1 MQQQLSNTDFGLIGH
16 PLGHSFSKAFFTEVF
31 SRHKL
36 PYSYDNF
43 DFPALTPESLY
54 GFVILNPKL
63 RGFNVTAP
71 YKEKIIEFLDNISEQ
86 ASRVGAVNTV
96 VVRRAPDGRV
106 VGLDGYNTDVEG
118 FRESILPLIQDVPE
132 GRGALVLGT
141 GGASKAAVEA
151 LGQLGRPV
159 LRVSRTSNADGVI
172 PYPDITPELLADY
185 PIVVNATPAG
195 TYPAVDTCP
204 PFPVGLFNSDCRV
217 LDMVYNPA
225 ETVLMRS
232 AAKRGAKV
240 KNGLEM
246 LYRQAIASYN
256 IWQQNHQ
263 SQSL

>member
-1 MQQQLSNTDFGLIGH
+1 MQQELSTTDFGLIGH

-43 DFPALTPESLY
+43 DLPELTPEALYSL
-54 GFVILNPKL
+54 VLLNPRL

-71 YKEKIIEFLDNISEQ
+71 YKEKIIAFLDGIAEQ
-86 ASRVGAVNTV
+86 AERVGAVNTV
-96 VVRRAPDGRV
+96 VIRRATDGRV

-132 GRGALVLGT
+132 GCGALVLGT
-141 GGASKAAVEA
+141 GGASKAAVEG
-151 LGQLGRPV
+151 LSQLNRPA
-159 LRVSRTSNADGVI
+159 LRVSRSSTGEGIIS
-172 PYPDITPELLADY
+172 YSDITPELLASH

-195 TYPAVDTCP
+195 TYPNVDTCP
-204 PFPVGLFNSDCRV
+204 PFPVELLNAGCRV
-217 LDMVYNPA
+217 FDMVYNPA
-225 ETVLMRS
+225 ETLLMRR
-232 AAKRGAKV
+232 AAERGAKT

-256 IWQQNHQ
+256 IWQSNQQ
-263 SQSL
+263 TI